1 MGGPI
6 IQGWLFALEITPD
19 SQNRCLF
26 CAVLMR
32 FRKLEAHGPVALRF
46 DEHFLTQMRWWNW
59 NNKITERSQLRPL
72 HHFETVAGA
81 TGYGVVEL
89 ARDGCALL
97 MAGRCCC
104 KSARSIAILLCGEE
118 GDTIRGSAWRAAAVQ
133 LAKLSNTRGMEPRV
147 FSAIISI
154 FGYGEWSMRCS

>member
-26 CAVLMR
+26 CAVVG
-32 FRKLEAHGPVALRF
+32 ANALSKVGSARPRRF

-104 KSARSIAILLCGEE
+104 KSARSIAILLCGGE

-154 FGYGEWSMRCS
+154 FGYGEWSVRCS